1 MLERHFMEIA
11 DLYSKANE
19 EIKFRDDYSTFVTK
33 KLNIGMLNILSG
45 KIIACDPFMISKE
58 DRPYHQEIPVGEYPV
73 SIIIAKNSENDDER
87 IAAAIIDFLP
97 LLPERWIMA
106 TKGNQNLSK
115 LPENHVFGYGVDSG
129 TGSFLDLETAKVLVH
144 NFMTNENYFSEL
156 YEHFDK
162 NYISTRSWVIYET
175 DPGKK
180 LNIAMFSSGYGEG
193 YYPSYW
199 GYANDSSVVC
209 LITDFGVLGSAEPV
223 E

>member
-115 LPENHVFGYGVDSG
+115 LPENHVFGYGLTQVQG
-129 TGSFLDLETAKVLVH
+129 HFL
-144 NFMTNENYFSEL
+144 
-156 YEHFDK
+156 
-162 NYISTRSWVIYET
+162 IW
-175 DPGKK
+175 K
-180 LNIAMFSSGYGEG
+180 LQKYLF
-193 YYPSYW
+193 
-199 GYANDSSVVC
+199 
-209 LITDFGVLGSAEPV
+209 ITL
-223 E
+223 